1 MKLSLRKKPSGKK
14 NKMKAIEKKEN
25 TMLGR
30 IEYTLE
36 FENKGRT
43 ISKEEALKKLV
54 ENFKANPELS
64 IIKFI
69 RNDFGREGG
78 IIKAYVYHDKE
89 RFDQIEKFRKKA
101 KKVKDAKK
109 ESKE

>member
-1 MKLSLRKKPSGKK
+1 
-14 NKMKAIEKKEN
+14 MKAIEKKEN
-25 TMLGR
+25 SLLGR
-30 IEYTLE
+30 NEYLIE
-36 FENKGRT
+36 FDNKGKT
-43 ISKEEALKKLV
+43 MSKEEALKKLS

-89 RFDQIEKFRKKA
+89 RFNEIEKFRKKV
-101 KKVKDAKK
+101 KKKKEENAKK

>member
-1 MKLSLRKKPSGKK
+1 
-14 NKMKAIEKKEN
+14 MKAIEKKEN
-25 TMLGR
+25 SLLGR
-30 IEYTLE
+30 NEYLIE
-36 FENKGRT
+36 FDNKGKT
-43 ISKEEALKKLV
+43 MSKEEALKKLS
-54 ENFKANPELS
+54 ENFKAIPELS

-89 RFDQIEKFRKKA
+89 RFNEIEKFRKKV
-101 KKVKDAKK
+101 KKKKEENAKK